1 MSGDRGA
8 SEGGDVVTLIYVPGQ
23 SGAIQRFNVPRKWIR
38 RATAGAVA
46 FAVALLALSVDYVR
60 ARRQLT
66 ELDYLRTETSEQRE
80 QLVAYSGQVEKIS
93 EHLARISQFDRKLRV
108 ITNLD
113 PADPLPL
120 PGIGG
125 IDEDLLS
132 ADGLTREGRHRRM
145 TQSFAR
151 LDEAAS
157 TEAQSLQNLIQH
169 LENQQARLA
178 ATPSIVPTRGWVTSS
193 YGYRASPFT
202 GNREFHHGIDIAGR
216 MGTPILAPADGV
228 VRFAGKR
235 RGLGKTLKIT
245 HGYGMETIYGHLAE
259 IDVKAGEKVRR
270 GQVIAKMGNTGRSTG
285 PHLHYQVE
293 VSGKPVNPSNYMLD

>member
-1 MSGDRGA
+1 MSGGKA
-8 SEGGDVVTLIYVPGQ
+8 SPESGDVVTLIYVPGQ
-23 SGAIQRFNVPRKWIR
+23 SGAIQRFNVSRRWIR
-38 RATAGAVA
+38 RVSAGAIA
-46 FAVALLALSVDYVR
+46 LAVALLVLSVDYVR

-80 QLVAYSGQVEKIS
+80 QLLAYSSQVEEIT

-125 IDEDLLS
+125 VEEDLLS
-132 ADGLTREGRHRRM
+132 AEGLTREGRHRRM
-145 TQSFAR
+145 TRSFER
-151 LDEAAS
+151 LSEAAN
-157 TEAQSLQNLIQH
+157 TEALSLQSLVQH

-178 ATPSIVPTRGWVTSS
+178 ATPSVVPTRGWVTSS
-193 YGYRASPFT
+193 FGYRASPFT

-235 RGLGKTLKIT
+235 RALGNTVSLT
-245 HGYGMETIYGHLAE
+245 HGYGVQTIYGHLAE
-259 IDVKAGEKVRR
+259 IEVKSGDKVHR

-293 VSGKPVNPSNYMLD
+293 VSGKPVNPYNYMLD